1 MTEGRVEAELKFWA
15 ADERPLEVLAAAPAL
30 GPATLGPPRTVEER
44 DRYLDTADLRLSAAR
59 WACRLRTREG
69 RTIVSLKGPA
79 EHAPGDLLH
88 RRREVEGPADVSPEP
103 SAWPPSAA
111 RELLLQMT
119 RGGALSER
127 FSLEQQRTER
137 SVSLDGRGAGTLSL
151 DRVRMLHTGLE
162 IGRLA
167 VVELELDAGALEGG
181 LDPAELAAALTAVP
195 GLIADPTSKFE
206 RALALLPGG

>member
-15 ADERPLEVLAAAPAL
+15 VDERPLEVLAAATIL

-44 DRYLDTADLRLSAAR
+44 DRYLDTVDLRLSAAR

-79 EHAPGDLLH
+79 EHAPDDLLH
-88 RRREVEGPADVSPEP
+88 RRREVEGPAGVTAEP
-103 SAWPPSAA
+103 AAWPPSEA
-111 RELLLQMT
+111 RQLLLRMT
-119 RGGALSER
+119 RGGELLER

-137 SVSLDGRGAGTLSL
+137 SVSLSGQAAGTLSL
-151 DRVRMLHTGLE
+151 DRVRMLHAGVE

-181 LDPAELAAALTAVP
+181 FDPAQLAAALTAVP
-195 GLIADPTSKFE
+195 GLVADPTSKFE
-206 RALALLPGG
+206 RALALLPRD